1 MQLGVMNE
9 RARVITEQALALPRD
24 EQEEL
29 FRALAESLGKPD
41 AAIDEAWLDEA
52 EDRLAAYGRGEI
64 ASVTLDEMI
73 AARKKR

>member
-1 MQLGVMNE
+1 MNE
-9 RARVITEQALALPRD
+9 RAKIIAKQALVLPRD

-29 FRALAESLGKPD
+29 RRALAESLGKPD
-41 AAIDEAWLDEA
+41 ATIDEAWLDEA
-52 EDRLAAYGRGEI
+52 EDRLAACDRGVI

>member
-1 MQLGVMNE
+1 MNE
-9 RARVITEQALALPRD
+9 RAKVITEHALALPRD
-24 EQEEL
+24 EQEAL
-29 FRALAESLGKPD
+29 YCALAESLGKPD